1 MQELAARLNA
11 LCDALPFDTSWY
23 LKDLAG
29 GARADRRGDVPV
41 PSACTRKISLR
52 MAAVSLVS

>member
-29 GARADRRGDVPV
+29 GARADRRCRRPAPGR
-41 PSACTRKISLR
+41 SRS
-52 MAAVSLVS
+52 